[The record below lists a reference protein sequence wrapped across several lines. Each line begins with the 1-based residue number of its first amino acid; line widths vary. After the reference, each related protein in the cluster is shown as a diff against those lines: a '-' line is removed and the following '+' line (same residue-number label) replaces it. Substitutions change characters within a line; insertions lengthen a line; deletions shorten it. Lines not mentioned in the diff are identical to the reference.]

1 MPAAIYKKFH
11 ELFKIQSIQ
20 GKIAEFAR
28 LTMEVFMTSNIQV
41 RTVERKCAYPCCIVQ
56 HAIYFIVREP
66 IVQNGTPKWK
76 IKSYQVQNLQ
86 VRAF

>member
-1 MPAAIYKKFH
+1 MSFLKFRAYR
-11 ELFKIQSIQ
+11 EKLQNLPKSYNGGF
-20 GKIAEFAR
+20 
-28 LTMEVFMTSNIQV
+28 VTSNIQV
-41 RTVERKCAYPCCIVQ
+41 TTVERKCAYPCCIVQ
-56 HAIYFIVREP
+56 HAIYFIVCEP